1 MLKLKT
7 AFNQSL
13 SIDQFK
19 ASIPLLENVFLSHL
33 LIEANGSKR
42 QFGNANIFPVQ
53 MLTILQGSNFP
64 PLGTDYSQM
73 SCWLPVV
80 GRCWSFDWGIT
91 FNSWMKL
98 GGLLT
103 KLYFLWWFFIVK
115 LMKLWAPIDSILTDQ
130 LCIDKSI
137 IFRTCQR
144 NHEITNYVSMLQFA
158 VEFSEVWLAFSLK
171 YYYSLNISA
180 GESCL
185 SFIVS

>member
-1 MLKLKT
+1 
-7 AFNQSL
+7 
-13 SIDQFK
+13 
-19 ASIPLLENVFLSHL
+19 
-33 LIEANGSKR
+33 
-42 QFGNANIFPVQ
+42 
-53 MLTILQGSNFP
+53 
-64 PLGTDYSQM
+64 M

-80 GRCWSFDWGIT
+80 GRCWRFDWSIT
-91 FNSWMKL
+91 FNSWLKS

-158 VEFSEVWLAFSLK
+158 VEFFWSLIGIFSEILLLPIYFCWWKLSEFHSKLVLIIWKRNCICYESVRFVVYNAAVSDLAKYISVRIILFFMNTSLLK
-171 YYYSLNISA
+171 TSRIY
-180 GESCL
+180 
-185 SFIVS
+185 

>member
-1 MLKLKT
+1 MLKLET
-7 AFNQSL
+7 ASNQSL

-42 QFGNANIFPVQ
+42 QFGKANGIKTQALYNSSSNADHP
-53 MLTILQGSNFP
+53 ILQGSNFP

-91 FNSWMKL
+91 LISWLKS

-115 LMKLWAPIDSILTDQ
+115 LMKLWAPIDLILTDQ
-130 LCIDKSI
+130 LCIDKSVI
-137 IFRTCQR
+137 SRHARGTMKSQTTYQCC
-144 NHEITNYVSMLQFA
+144 SLQLNF
-158 VEFSEVWLAFSLK
+158 LK
-171 YYYSLNISA
+171 SD
-180 GESCL
+180 
-185 SFIVS
+185 

>member
-1 MLKLKT
+1 MLKLET
-7 AFNQSL
+7 ASNQSL

-42 QFGNANIFPVQ
+42 QFGKANGIKTHSSTLYFQFKFP
-53 MLTILQGSNFP
+53 TPSTQGSNFP
-64 PLGTDYSQM
+64 PLGTDHSQM

-91 FNSWMKL
+91 LISWLKS

-115 LMKLWAPIDSILTDQ
+115 LMKLWAPIDLILTDQ
-130 LCIDKSI
+130 LCIDKSVI
-137 IFRTCQR
+137 SRHARGTMKSQTTYQCC
-144 NHEITNYVSMLQFA
+144 SLQ
-158 VEFSEVWLAFSLK
+158 
-171 YYYSLNISA
+171 LNF
-180 GESCL
+180 L
-185 SFIVS
+185 